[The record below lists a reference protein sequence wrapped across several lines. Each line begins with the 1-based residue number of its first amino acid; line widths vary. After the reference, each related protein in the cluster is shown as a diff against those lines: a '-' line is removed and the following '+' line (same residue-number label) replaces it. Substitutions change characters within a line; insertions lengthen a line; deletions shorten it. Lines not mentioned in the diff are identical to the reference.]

1 MKEKRDWMIRTT
13 KYKSNKKKEHIRL
26 VMVSTGVDV
35 VAKTDDEV
43 YVLSIIKIYSYFS
56 FVFYIRLKKIEFL
69 EISKVT

>member
-1 MKEKRDWMIRTT
+1 
-13 KYKSNKKKEHIRL
+13 
-26 VMVSTGVDV
+26 MVSTGVDV
-35 VAKTDDEV
+35 VAKNDDEV

>member
-1 MKEKRDWMIRTT
+1 MIRTT